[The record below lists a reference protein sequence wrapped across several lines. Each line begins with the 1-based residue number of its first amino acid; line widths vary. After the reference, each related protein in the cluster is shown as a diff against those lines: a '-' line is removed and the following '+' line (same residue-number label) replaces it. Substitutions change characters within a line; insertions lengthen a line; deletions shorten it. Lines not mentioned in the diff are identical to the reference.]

1 MTHTVIKH
9 VSSYGIH
16 LKMYIDG
23 EPVGEQVIP
32 HEHKQLWE
40 STDDTNLLEDA
51 RVKGDRNIRAYKA
64 FIN

>member
-1 MTHTVIKH
+1 
-9 VSSYGIH
+9 
-16 LKMYIDG
+16 MYIDG